1 MTKST
6 RMAMAKDNNEM
17 VAPPQAITSNEG
29 LRTDFQK
36 SSNMLEEV
44 IGLSRSSVG
53 GKISSNGREII
64 MLTMITPC
72 NSILMTLMITTSI
85 IKTRATRMEATTRA
99 APSTQKTTTKTP
111 CSMIDTK
118 DHQCGTNSTTL
129 GPCTRDMTMLMVV
142 CLMMSQWAVPTDNQ
156 QTSSQTVATASS
168 SITTVV
174 STCSEIILLNMTT
187 TIMNQM
193 NGQIGHSASDTK
205 TTTT

>member
-6 RMAMAKDNNEM
+6 RMAMAKDNKEM
-17 VAPPQAITSNEG
+17 VAPPQAITSSEG

-64 MLTMITPC
+64 MLTMITRC

-99 APSTQKTTTKTP
+99 APSTQMTTTKTP

-174 STCSEIILLNMTT
+174 SSTCSEIILLNMTIAT
-187 TIMNQM
+187 NQM
-193 NGQIGHSASDTK
+193 NGKIGHSASDTK